1 MVSWGPF
8 HHILDSFLC
17 KCDFICSVG
26 NSFFYSCT
34 FLYSMCFPA
43 VGPIGSI
50 FVLQQFIGMFDFCYA
65 HTEGTRS
72 HMHSAYQLL
81 RQAWYLPRKTD
92 NPDGTMKVDVE
103 ETDYCALAQLWT
115 AEWLRFGMFE
125 KMRETM
131 KLNMVPTLCSIYI
144 PNIVDEVFM
153 VLRCGV
159 WSSPVL
165 PGFVCSLSFHSAI

>member
-8 HHILDSFLC
+8 TISLILFWA
-17 KCDFICSVG
+17 SVILFVQWQTH
-26 NSFFYSCT
+26 SFFPVYN
-34 FLYSMCFPA
+34 MCFPA
-43 VGPIGSI
+43 VRPIGSI
-50 FVLQQFIGMFDFCYA
+50 FVIQQFIDMFGFCCA

-125 KMRETM
+125 KMKETI
-131 KLNMVPTLCSIYI
+131 NEIYHCANTLQHLYTKQCWWSVYGS
-144 PNIVDEVFM
+144 E
-153 VLRCGV
+153 V
-159 WSSPVL
+159 WSMIFTRTARLCV
-165 PGFVCSLSFHSAI
+165 FT